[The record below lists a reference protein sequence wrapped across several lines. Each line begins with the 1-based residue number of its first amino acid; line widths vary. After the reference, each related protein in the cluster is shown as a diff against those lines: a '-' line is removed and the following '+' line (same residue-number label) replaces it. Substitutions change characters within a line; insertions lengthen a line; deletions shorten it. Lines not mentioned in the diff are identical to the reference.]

1 MTPHR
6 ALRLALAAGL
16 ALAPALPGAQQPD
29 TARGHELAIR
39 WCADCHLV
47 GPDGPGGDVAPAF
60 VTLARARSDEALR
73 GWIAEPHPPMPA
85 LDLSAMAVDEIA
97 AYIRTLGACE
107 ATC

>member
-1 MTPHR
+1 MIVHR

-16 ALAPALPGAQQPD
+16 AVAPAVSGAQQPD
-29 TARGHELAIR
+29 IARGRELAIR

-47 GPDGPGGDVAPAF
+47 GLDGPGGDAAPAF
-60 VTLARARSDEALR
+60 ATLARSRSDEALR

-85 LDLSAMAVDEIA
+85 LDISAMAMDEIA